1 MLPEFD
7 RRPRGYGRGF
17 EINRVLS
24 QRDAPGLGRGGSPA
38 ARNEQQ
44 MGCAIHEL
52 RARGTRLLKPLE
64 FISKG
69 AIA

>member
-1 MLPEFD
+1 VYQASATLPAF
-7 RRPRGYGRGF
+7 
-17 EINRVLS
+17 
-24 QRDAPGLGRGGSPA
+24 GRGGSPA

-64 FISKG
+64 FIGKG
-69 AIA
+69 PIA